1 MNTSVNVLLLE
12 SITDEA
18 YEILEGGANII
29 TAPSPDR
36 GHEVIGDHIIHGIL
50 TRGKGS
56 VNPPLIDACK
66 GLKAIARCGVGLDNV
81 AVSHA
86 SANDIMVINA
96 PGVNADTVA
105 EHTLA
110 LMLTTQR
117 KMIEAITSVN
127 AGRWSD
133 RKHYTGDEIRGKTLG
148 ILGMGDIGQRVGHLA
163 AAFGMRVIYYN
174 TSQKDVPFAK
184 VDLSKLLSESHII
197 SIHLPLTEE
206 TKGLLSADSF
216 KSNPHRPI
224 LINTARGGIISDDDL
239 YEALSGGYLSAYA
252 GDVLGT
258 EPPAENAPLIALPNV
273 YVTPHSASLTA
284 RTYNQLCVLTVQHLL
299 AVLSGETIEDRFIFN
314 RESL

>member
-1 MNTSVNVLLLE
+1 MSTSVNVLLLE

-18 YEILEGGANII
+18 YEILEADATII
-29 TAPSPDR
+29 TAPAPDR
-36 GHEVIGDHIIHGIL
+36 GREVIGDHKIHGIL
-50 TRGKGS
+50 TRGKGAVDPS
-56 VNPPLIDACK
+56 LIDACS

-86 SANDIMVINA
+86 SAHGIKVINA

-117 KMIEAITSVN
+117 KMIESITSVN

-148 ILGMGDIGQRVGHLA
+148 IIGMGDIGLRVGHLA
-163 AAFGMRVIYYN
+163 AAFGMHVIYYN
-174 TSQKDVPFAK
+174 TSHKDVPFTK

-197 SIHLPLTEE
+197 SLHLPLTEE

-239 YEALSGGYLSAYA
+239 YAALTCGFLSAYA

-258 EPPAENAPLIALPNV
+258 EPPIENSPLIALPNV

-284 RTYNQLCVLTVQHLL
+284 RTYNQLCVLSVQNLL
-299 AVLSGETIEDRFIFN
+299 AVLGGDPIEDRFIFN